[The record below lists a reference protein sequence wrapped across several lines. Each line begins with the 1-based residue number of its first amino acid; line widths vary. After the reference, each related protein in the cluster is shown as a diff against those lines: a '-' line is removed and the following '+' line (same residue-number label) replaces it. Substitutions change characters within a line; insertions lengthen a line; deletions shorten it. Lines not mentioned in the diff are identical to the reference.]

1 MNIRVKVDTGNA
13 AFADNADELRDCL
26 QAAVERI
33 ADGSREG
40 TITDTNGNT
49 VGEYKVTGK

>member
-1 MNIRVKVDTGNA
+1 MNIRIKVNTDNA
-13 AFADNADELRDCL
+13 AFQDDPDELRDCL